1 MEHTFKHNPSYTLLQ
16 CRLGAGEKL
25 KAESGAMVYMSPD
38 ISIETTF
45 GSGILSAIARKFL
58 GGESLFVNIF
68 TAAQAGGEI
77 GIAPS
82 HVGDVQHMK
91 MTGQTLML
99 QSGSYLC
106 SSPEVNVAPQF
117 GGLRS
122 LFGGEG
128 LFLLKVSGTGDLFY
142 SSYGAIIPIDVN
154 GTYIVDTGHIVA
166 FQDSLSYKVKKVGGW
181 KSTLLSGEGLIC
193 EFSGSGKL
201 WIQSRV
207 PGGFIGWVSKL
218 LPR

>member
-1 MEHTFKHNPSYTLLQ
+1 MDHIFKHNPSYTLLQ
-16 CRLGAGEKL
+16 CRLGPGEKL
-25 KAESGAMVYMSPD
+25 KAEAGAMVYMSPG
-38 ISIETTF
+38 ISMETTF

-58 GGESLFVNIF
+58 GGESLFVNVF
-68 TAAQAGGEI
+68 TAPQGGGEI

-91 MTGQTLML
+91 LTGQTLML

-106 SSPEVNVAPQF
+106 SSPEVTVTPQF
-117 GGLRS
+117 GGIRS
-122 LFGGEG
+122 FFGGEG
-128 LFLLKVSGTGDLFY
+128 LFLLKVSGAGDLYY

-154 GTYIVDTGHIVA
+154 GSYKVDTGHIVA
-166 FQDSLSYKVKKVGGW
+166 FQDSLSFKVKKVGGW

-207 PGGFIGWVSKL
+207 PDGFIGWVAKL